1 MFLKIKNK
9 VFRTRQL
16 VKKAQEDLDTLKQ
29 TIERLEESCARTVDG
44 SLAWS
49 QVLSQRWR
57 NVLGCLRMRSLG
69 SKGMVRVG
77 ADSDGGYVIPAD
89 WKTVSMLISLGIG
102 PENSFDI
109 DFAEAGISVEAYDPT
124 ISQLPKTHSK
134 IRWVQSMV
142 VANPNP
148 NRAEVSLRHVLEKIP
163 AGSSTA
169 LKMDIEGWEYSTLLS
184 CPDEV
189 LGGVRFF
196 VGEFH
201 GIADAVATERT
212 ATLEATWKKLSSKF
226 DTVHIH
232 ANNAGGAR
240 VLGGALI
247 PNLLEIT
254 MVNRDLYK
262 TSASMGAY
270 SNSMDRPNIK
280 EKAEIQL
287 NSLFCDKNFEND
299 TSHIPK

>member
-1 MFLKIKNK
+1 
-9 VFRTRQL
+9 
-16 VKKAQEDLDTLKQ
+16 
-29 TIERLEESCARTVDG
+29 LE
-44 SLAWS
+44 
-49 QVLSQRWR
+49 
-57 NVLGCLRMRSLG
+57 NVLE
-69 SKGMVRVG
+69 RVS
-77 ADSDGGYVIPAD
+77 SD
-89 WKTVSMLISLGIG
+89 
-102 PENSFDI
+102 N
-109 DFAEAGISVEAYDPT
+109 
-124 ISQLPKTHSK
+124 LP
-134 IRWVQSMV
+134 V
-142 VANPNP
+142 
-148 NRAEVSLRHVLEKIP
+148 
-163 AGSSTA
+163 
-169 LKMDIEGWEYSTLLS
+169 LKMDSEGWEYPVLIS
-184 CPDEV
+184 CSERS
-189 LGGVRFF
+189 LGKIRLF
-196 VGEFH
+196 VAEFH
-201 GIADAVATERT
+201 GIADAVATENT